1 MPSDEQEGAPEDF
14 PSEDPITVV
23 ETPKRMKTVRLQE
36 SFETICEA
44 LRNLLEC
51 PESRRPFVIIED
63 VATGRFV
70 QFAGSKER
78 GLLFDVPACGIVGEP
93 CDTPERAAVM
103 AQANLR
109 LQRVADGALVRVVF
123 ESTRDGEP
131 S

>member
-1 MPSDEQEGAPEDF
+1 MAIDEDY

-23 ETPKRMKTVRLQE
+23 DHPTKPPKRMKTIKLSQ
-36 SFETICEA
+36 SFEVICEA

-51 PESRRPFVIIED
+51 PEARRPFVIVQD
-63 VATGRFV
+63 VATNRFV
-70 QFAGSKER
+70 QFAGSLER
-78 GLLFDVPACGIVGEP
+78 GLLFDVPACGIVAEP
-93 CDTPERAAVM
+93 CDTPERGAVM

-109 LQRVADGALVRVVF
+109 LQRVDEESMVRVTF